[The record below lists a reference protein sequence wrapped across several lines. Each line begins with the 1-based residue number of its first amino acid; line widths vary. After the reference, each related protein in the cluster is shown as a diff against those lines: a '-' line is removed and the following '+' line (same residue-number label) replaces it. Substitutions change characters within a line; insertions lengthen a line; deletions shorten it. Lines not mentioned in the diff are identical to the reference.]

1 MKRKPGGRKNAFKHG
16 AFARDLILTG
26 ETREDFER
34 HHESLIEE
42 WKPKGALEEDTVL
55 TLAQGIWLKRRV
67 ERFYHQ
73 EATWAEEHPGEE
85 ELNYVDSLT
94 RMLDHVQSFE
104 EVTAF
109 VASLPGMYKEWI
121 NSEYPRAKFN
131 EAQSWIQSLK
141 AAMPILIQVHELI
154 VIRRTHDLSFKAEK
168 AAQLRELTAKKIAL
182 DERLDSRIDKAIK
195 RLAQLKAL
203 KQILDM
209 QVPPV
214 KGIEHRS
221 TSDRRQ

>member
-1 MKRKPGGRKNAFKHG
+1 MKRKPGGHKNAFKHG

-34 HHESLIEE
+34 LHESLIEE

-104 EVTAF
+104 GSNRVRCESARNVQR
-109 VASLPGMYKEWI
+109 VDKQRISSGKI
-121 NSEYPRAKFN
+121 QRRAK
-131 EAQSWIQSLK
+131 
-141 AAMPILIQVHELI
+141 
-154 VIRRTHDLSFKAEK
+154 
-168 AAQLRELTAKKIAL
+168 
-182 DERLDSRIDKAIK
+182 LDSKFEGGDAESYP
-195 RLAQLKAL
+195 
-203 KQILDM
+203 D
-209 QVPPV
+209 
-214 KGIEHRS
+214 S
-221 TSDRRQ
+221 